1 MMPPQRY
8 NHSAGT
14 GTGTGTDTGADADT
28 EPLDLLPLPHLTP
41 VALLGAGGGGQRES
55 LGQLYAVQIAT
66 AISMRDPSEARTV
79 LVGLGLRKGANKG
92 GGAKDVEAEAEVG
105 RDEFFEILELV
116 GKVLV

>member
-14 GTGTGTDTGADADT
+14 GTDADADADT

-79 LVGLGLRKGANKG
+79 LVGLGLRKGAKG
-92 GGAKDVEAEAEVG
+92 EGAKEVEAEVG
-105 RDEFFEILELV
+105 RDEFFETLELV